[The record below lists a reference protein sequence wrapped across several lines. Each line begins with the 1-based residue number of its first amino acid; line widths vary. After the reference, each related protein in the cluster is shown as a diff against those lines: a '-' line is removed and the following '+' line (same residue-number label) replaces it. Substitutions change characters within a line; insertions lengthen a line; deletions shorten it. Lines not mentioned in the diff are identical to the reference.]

1 MASGRERVA
10 WFNGKIVPESEA
22 KVSFRDYGFAV
33 GDGVFDTL
41 RTFGHKPFLLK
52 EHIERLYRS
61 LRYSNLDPGLSPQEM
76 SRHTEDVIER
86 NLALI
91 TPDDDYWVTQ
101 WVSRGLRSEFRSG
114 PASEPTVII
123 ECSPLPFKM
132 RARGMRDGLDVVTP
146 PGIRRT
152 PPEAISPRMKS
163 LSYAN
168 LTAGDQEVQALKPGA
183 TSLLLDV
190 RGCLAEG
197 LGSNIFVVRNGEVLT
212 PFERYVLAGLSRQ
225 TVIEIAGALEIPLRE
240 ADIDLYDAYV
250 AEEAFITSTSW
261 CLVPVRS
268 INGRPIGSGKCPG
281 PITKRLIEGYKSR
294 LGGFDYVAQYLRH
307 VN

>member
-1 MASGRERVA
+1 MGERIA

-52 EHIERLYRS
+52 EHIDRLYRS
-61 LRYSNLDPGLSPQEM
+61 LRYSNLDPGLSPEEM
-76 SRHTEDVIER
+76 SRHTEDVIKR

-101 WVSRGLRSEFRSG
+101 WVSRGLRREFRSG

-132 RARGMRDGLDVVTP
+132 RARGMRDGLEVVTP

-225 TVIEIAGALEIPLRE
+225 TVIEIARTLAIPMRE

-268 INGRPIGSGKCPG
+268 INGRRIGSGKCPG

>member
-1 MASGRERVA
+1 MTRVA
-10 WFNGKIVPESEA
+10 WFNGKVVPEGEA

-52 EHIERLYRS
+52 EHVDRLYRS
-61 LRYSNLDPGLSPQEM
+61 LRYSNLDPGLTPEEM

-86 NLALI
+86 NLPLI

-212 PFERYVLAGLSRQ
+212 PYERYVLAGLSRQ
-225 TVIEIAGALEIPLRE
+225 TVIEIAKTLSIPLRE

-250 AEEAFITSTSW
+250 ADEAFITSTSW

-268 INGRPIGSGKCPG
+268 INARPIGTGKCPG
-281 PITKRLIEGYKSR
+281 PVTARLIEGYKSR
-294 LGGFDYVAQYLRH
+294 LGGFDYVGQYLRH

>member
-1 MASGRERVA
+1 
-10 WFNGKIVPESEA
+10 
-22 KVSFRDYGFAV
+22 
-33 GDGVFDTL
+33 
-41 RTFGHKPFLLK
+41 
-52 EHIERLYRS
+52 
-61 LRYSNLDPGLSPQEM
+61 
-76 SRHTEDVIER
+76 
-86 NLALI
+86 
-91 TPDDDYWVTQ
+91 
-101 WVSRGLRSEFRSG
+101 
-114 PASEPTVII
+114 
-123 ECSPLPFKM
+123 M
-132 RARGMRDGLDVVTP
+132 RARGMRDGLEVVTP

-225 TVIEIAGALEIPLRE
+225 TVIEIARTLAIPLRE

-268 INGRPIGSGKCPG
+268 INGRPVGSGKCPG
-281 PITKRLIEGYKSR
+281 PITKRLIEGYKAR